1 MSKESSIT
9 SKISPNIVANSLA
22 SYNPSTWPVIL
33 SSMEHE
39 QDQTVSSLD
48 NKLFSLLTD
57 LQSEKRPNDRKK
69 KEIGISKV
77 SSEEISIEAISVR
90 KDHLV
95 GFFLFQNSV

>member
-39 QDQTVSSLD
+39 QDQTVSSLN
-48 NKLFSLLTD
+48 NKLLSF
-57 LQSEKRPNDRKK
+57 N
-69 KEIGISKV
+69 
-77 SSEEISIEAISVR
+77 
-90 KDHLV
+90 
-95 GFFLFQNSV
+95 